1 MPEAN
6 AHSAT
11 TPSLAQFSMNSG
23 FRKELDVNIIS
34 LGVFPARRAAR
45 KISFTRVC
53 VSRVSSVSS
62 ASDGSA
68 TRSRA
73 GAFGS
78 SARPLIDAPTR
89 ASSSSPH
96 IDSKNATS
104 SRRASSSSSTG
115 GFPTTRGGGRAGP
128 TNASSSPASRSPASR
143 SLSLSLSLSLA
154 YAPSASMIDVLPSSS
169 RARVRIR
176 RRFVHIFIFIIC
188 SKVSTR
194 IRNL

>member
-143 SLSLSLSLSLA
+143 SLSLSLSLA

-176 RRFVHIFIFIIC
+176 RRFVHIFIFVIC

>member
-104 SRRASSSSSTG
+104 SRRATSSSSTG

-128 TNASSSPASRSPASR
+128 TNASSSPTSRSPASR
-143 SLSLSLSLSLA
+143 SLSLSLALA

-176 RRFVHIFIFIIC
+176 RRFVHIFIFVIC

>member
-128 TNASSSPASRSPASR
+128 TNASSSPTSRSPASR
-143 SLSLSLSLSLA
+143 SLSLSLSLA

-176 RRFVHIFIFIIC
+176 RRFVHNFIFIIC